1 MNGYVVKQAAIRY
14 NLFSAYIVDKDEI
27 QATEEK
33 VNTNLEL

>member
-1 MNGYVVKQAAIRY
+1 MNGYVVKQEDFRY

-33 VNTNLEL
+33 VNTNLVM